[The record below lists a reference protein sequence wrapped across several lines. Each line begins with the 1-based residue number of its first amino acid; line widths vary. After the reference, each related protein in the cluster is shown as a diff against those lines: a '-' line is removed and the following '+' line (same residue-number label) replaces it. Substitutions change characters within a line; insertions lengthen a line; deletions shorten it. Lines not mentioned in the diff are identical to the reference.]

1 MTTVSAIANLRRIN
15 TPISREG
22 KAPKPRQLHYTS
34 WGIVCAVETPE
45 GGSCGLVKNLAILSH
60 VRVGSVSMPIAQVVA
75 NVKGVQVTPLL
86 HADAILRKTGCLIFV
101 NGVIIGYVQE
111 SQLTSLATSL
121 RAKRRNADLPFDV
134 SISVSQRSLW
144 VNSDPGCLVRP
155 VIVASRIRDFKRILE
170 TSTCSENVWY
180 RLQREGIIEF
190 LDKQEEETMRVAIRV
205 RDLSYAT
212 HTTVANAMA
221 FTHSDIHPC
230 LMNGLCASLIPFP
243 DHNQS
248 PRNTYQSAMGKQA
261 IGMYATNY
269 FYRLDTVA
277 HVLSYSQRALVTTQ
291 VEEMLGTSAVPAGSS
306 PIVVIM
312 SYTGFNQEDSVIVNQ
327 SAIDRG
333 LFRSFVYR
341 TYKDEEKAVGAD
353 SEMFE
358 NPANV
363 EACAGMRDACY
374 DKLSDDGIV
383 YPGQVVTNGDAI
395 IGKTLTTSD
404 IRVNEME
411 SRKEVKRDRSTV
423 LRNDESAIVDAV
435 FTSKTKDGHRYVKV
449 RTRSRRIPV
458 IGDKLSSRHG
468 QKGVIGCVL
477 HQSDMPFTEEG
488 ICPDIIINPHAI
500 PSRMTIGQLL
510 ECLLGKLCCAEGFI
524 GDGTPFRGVSV
535 ENIAQELKKH
545 GYQKHG
551 NERLYNGMTGEMM
564 DGLAFIG
571 PTYYQRLKHMVKDK
585 QHARG
590 RGPIQILT
598 RQPVEGRSREG
609 GLRFGEME
617 RDCILSHGCS
627 AVLRERLFEQSD
639 PFVATVCGQCGL
651 LAQPAAENMQIR
663 NLKTHCHNCDTGE
676 HCHSVQLP
684 YAFKLL
690 LQELYAMNIA
700 PRLRLDKGSSTQAFL
715 QGGVDII

>member
-1 MTTVSAIANLRRIN
+1 
-15 TPISREG
+15 
-22 KAPKPRQLHYTS
+22 
-34 WGIVCAVETPE
+34 
-45 GGSCGLVKNLAILSH
+45 
-60 VRVGSVSMPIAQVVA
+60 MPIAQAVV
-75 NVKGVQVTPLL
+75 NVEGIKVTPLL
-86 HADAILRKTGCLIFV
+86 HADATLRKTGCLVFV

-111 SQLTSLATSL
+111 SKLLSLATSL
-121 RAKRRNADLPFDV
+121 RVKRRNADLPFDI

-155 VIVASRIRDFKRILE
+155 VIVSSRIRDLKKILE

-180 RLQREGIIEF
+180 RLQREGVIEF
-190 LDKQEEETMRVAIRV
+190 LDKQEEETMRVAIRI
-205 RDLSYAT
+205 RDLDYST
-212 HTTVANAMA
+212 HTTLANGME

-261 IGMYATNY
+261 IGMYATNF

-291 VEEMLGTSAVPAGSS
+291 VEEMLGTSTVPAGSS

-312 SYTGFNQEDSVIVNQ
+312 SYTGFNREDSVIVNQ

-363 EACAGMRDACY
+363 DACAGMRDACY
-374 DKLSDDGIV
+374 DKLSPDGIV
-383 YPGQVVTNGDAI
+383 HPGQVVENGDAI

-404 IRVNEME
+404 IRVNESE

-545 GYQKHG
+545 GYQKYG

-639 PFVATVCGQCGL
+639 PFVATVCGKCGL

-663 NLKTHCHNCDTGE
+663 NAKAHCNNCGTGA
-676 HCHSVQLP
+676 HCHSVQIP

-700 PRLRLDKGSSTQAFL
+700 PRLRLDNGSSAQAFL
-715 QGGVDII
+715 QAGVDII